1 MADAGRNREKW
12 LPLDAACMRAGVLF
26 ALQPAAVRIRRNP
39 ASTTGLGTGR
49 YCPEGGLLP
58 VFARYSD
65 FTITIDY
72 MGRGA
77 VHLLETD
84 ARVCNACYFWGGRHP
99 NFHPLQVLHSIFCQ
113 VRLKKKKKKR
123 KRLPDS

>member
-1 MADAGRNREKW
+1 MASLGCRLHARWGFIR
-12 LPLDAACMRAGVLF
+12 
-26 ALQPAAVRIRRNP
+26 PAAGCCEDPANS

-77 VHLLETD
+77 VHLLQTD

-99 NFHPLQVLHSIFCQ
+99 NFHPLQVLTLQFLS
-113 VRLKKKKKKR
+113 
-123 KRLPDS
+123 SAT